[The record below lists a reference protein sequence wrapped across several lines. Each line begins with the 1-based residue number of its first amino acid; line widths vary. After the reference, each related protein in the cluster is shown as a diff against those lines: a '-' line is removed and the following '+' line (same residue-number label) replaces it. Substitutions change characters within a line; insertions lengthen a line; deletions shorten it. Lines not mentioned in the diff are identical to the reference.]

1 MVFSPNPSKRG
12 NVKSKHQSKGGEIP
26 NLLHHIDLT
35 TGNHAIHRIDTLSP
49 RWVKQCG
56 KLLPNGGRVPNV
68 KAPCHVTIAGPLF
81 NLYYRDSLILTGG
94 VGRGRDSTWRRLIK
108 TMRMYNYSLEAAP
121 RPGLWLA
128 EVPLPSLY
136 MVKDGEVSWVF
147 DFLRHLAA
155 AMVTSEF
162 NDPI

>member
-1 MVFSPNPSKRG
+1 MPK
-12 NVKSKHQSKGGEIP
+12 
-26 NLLHHIDLT
+26 LLHHLDLAA
-35 TGNHAIHRIDTLSP
+35 GYHSIHRIDTFSP
-49 RWVKQCG
+49 RRVNECR
-56 KLLPNGGRVPNV
+56 KLLPNGGRVPRV
-68 KAPCHVTIAGPLF
+68 AAPCHVTMVGPLF

-94 VGRGRDSTWRRLIK
+94 VGRGRDSTWRRLLR

-155 AMVTSEF
+155 AMITSDS
-162 NDPI
+162 NRPV